1 MTTTFSLHD
10 LEVDEEEALEQVID
24 FLCSM
29 LPEELLASTLKDPFI
44 GIDMSTMH

>member
-1 MTTTFSLHD
+1 MAETLSLKG
-10 LEVDEEEALEQVID
+10 LEVDEEILEQVID

>member
-1 MTTTFSLHD
+1 MTETLFLQG
-10 LEVDEEEALEQVID
+10 LEVDEEVLEQVID